1 MASVPENPV
10 PTPAPSADRLWAEQ
24 LAMGMALLVGIL
36 IFLALFHA
44 RMLST
49 GVAILGPNDLD
60 AYGWASV
67 LGIFLQV
74 VVHELGTIVVA
85 WRLKLPLSFRFFGF
99 GANCTAILEYRPR
112 NVWIDAVVGFAGPVT
127 GTVASL
133 ALHGAYE
140 MTKGQDPSTQA
151 AIAPLFLGMACV
163 GYFYNLITL
172 IPILDLEGGWI
183 APAIAPQ
190 GLAAG
195 VVWLGVLSGGPVQ
208 PRFALRG
215 GLCHPPVY
223 SAPARARAADRHGL
237 HDPATGDRRRALFLF
252 GDRLGHDQQQDI
264 RGHARISAGGDGG
277 LIRRKRTQ
285 RRDRVICN
293 SSFQSPSS

>member
-85 WRLKLPLSFRFFGF
+85 WRLKLARIARRSWNIVRATFGSM
-99 GANCTAILEYRPR
+99 P
-112 NVWIDAVVGFAGPVT
+112 WW
-127 GTVASL
+127 AS
-133 ALHGAYE
+133 
-140 MTKGQDPSTQA
+140 
-151 AIAPLFLGMACV
+151 
-163 GYFYNLITL
+163 
-172 IPILDLEGGWI
+172 
-183 APAIAPQ
+183 
-190 GLAAG
+190 
-195 VVWLGVLSGGPVQ
+195 
-208 PRFALRG
+208 
-215 GLCHPPVY
+215 
-223 SAPARARAADRHGL
+223 RAR
-237 HDPATGDRRRALFLF
+237 
-252 GDRLGHDQQQDI
+252 
-264 RGHARISAGGDGG
+264 
-277 LIRRKRTQ
+277 
-285 RRDRVICN
+285 
-293 SSFQSPSS
+293 